1 MRPALFAGLVVA
13 VVPAVGYAQ
22 AGPHLA
28 TVTDPEVKLRAG
40 PSDAFPETAT
50 LAKGSTLLV
59 DHEEPNGWLAVQD
72 APGTGHSLSWVQAQF
87 VDFDNTKPVPQ
98 RVMVSETTTLRAGQM
113 GLAQPLH
120 IRRTEVPAGT
130 ILRVIG
136 AKVQFEGKTWHPVE
150 PPAGDFRYLPKTAVR
165 FEKPANTTFA
175 VRDSIPVPPA
185 VSPAGGPAPVAAV
198 PGPGSAT
205 LPPTAVGK
213 PGVQHALWKQAE
225 DAERDGKYDE
235 AERLFFQLAGLMNQ
249 PGGDHDIANL
259 CYTRIHTLR
268 EKKRNTATATSSAT
282 RPPVSEP
289 ARPTGTGS
297 PPPSGGARD
306 DRAGWTGPGT
316 LVRSNLTIAGPRS
329 YRLES
334 GAGVLM
340 VYVVPAQGVDLERYV
355 GKSISVYGAS
365 YTRSGLSKPYIVAS
379 GVEPAK

>member
-1 MRPALFAGLVVA
+1 MRPALFAGLVV
-13 VVPAVGYAQ
+13 VVAPAIGYTQ
-22 AGPHLA
+22 HGPHLA

-59 DHEEPNGWLAVQD
+59 DHEEANGWLAVQD

-87 VDFDNTKPVPQ
+87 IDFDNTKPVPQ
-98 RVMVSETTTLRAGQM
+98 RVMVSEATTLRAGQM

-120 IRRTEVPAGT
+120 IRRSEVPAGT

-165 FEKPANTTFA
+165 YEKPANNTFA
-175 VRDSIPVPPA
+175 VRDTIPASPV
-185 VSPAGGPAPVAAV
+185 VSPAGATAPVAAI
-198 PGPGSAT
+198 PGAGSAT
-205 LPPTAVGK
+205 LPATAVGK
-213 PGVQHALWKQAE
+213 PGVQHPLWKQAE
-225 DAERDGKYDE
+225 DAERDGRYDE
-235 AERLFFQLAGLMNQ
+235 AERIFFQLAGLMNQ

-268 EKKRNTATATSSAT
+268 EKKRGTATATSSAT
-282 RPPVSEP
+282 RPTSGEP
-289 ARPTGTGS
+289 ARPTGSGS
-297 PPPSGGARD
+297 TPPNSGAREE
-306 DRAGWTGPGT
+306 RAGWTSPGT

-334 GAGVLM
+334 GGELL
-340 VYVVPAQGVDLERYV
+340 VYIVPAQGVDLERYV
-355 GKSISVYGAS
+355 GKSINVYGTS
-365 YTRSGLSKPYIVAS
+365 YTRSGLSKPYIVAT